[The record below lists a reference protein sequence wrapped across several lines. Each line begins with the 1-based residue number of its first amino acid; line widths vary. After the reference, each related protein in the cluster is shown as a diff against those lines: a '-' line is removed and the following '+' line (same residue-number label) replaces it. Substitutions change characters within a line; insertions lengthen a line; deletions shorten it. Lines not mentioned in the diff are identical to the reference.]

1 MLATVRV
8 AVAAAVPVKLAVAGT
23 LQVTGL
29 VAPAGEVVTAQ
40 ARATEPVSPFDG
52 VTLTVEVLPVVAP

>member
-1 MLATVRV
+1 MLATVKV
-8 AVAAAVPVKLAVAGT
+8 AVAAAVPLTLAVDGM

-29 VAPAGEVVTAQ
+29 VAPVGEVVTAQ
-40 ARATEPVSPFDG
+40 ASVTEPVNPFDG

>member
-1 MLATVRV
+1 M
-8 AVAAAVPVKLAVAGT
+8 AAAVPVTVADGM

-29 VAPAGEVVTAQ
+29 VALAGEVVTAQ
-40 ARATEPVSPFDG
+40 VSVTEPVNPFDG